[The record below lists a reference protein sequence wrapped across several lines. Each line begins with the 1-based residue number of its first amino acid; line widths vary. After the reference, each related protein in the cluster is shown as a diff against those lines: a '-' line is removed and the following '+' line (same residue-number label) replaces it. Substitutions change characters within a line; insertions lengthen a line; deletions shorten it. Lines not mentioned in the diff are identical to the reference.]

1 MKATYLQTFS
11 LLLSVVSTEA
21 FARSEGRR
29 LPFPTMAGHALTT
42 GIATPATTSSSLSA
56 SIATSDPDI
65 PSKIN
70 LPRWK
75 ELPPRAQSV
84 ALMGIG
90 MSLHFGGYEF
100 IRNACLSL
108 FTSAE
113 YGFTSAAAFPLANGL
128 VSPFS
133 VLLLYLYGKQLD
145 QVGPR
150 GALYRSTVASMV
162 FIAVAA
168 ASLQAFRVLAAP
180 KACSQALI
188 GLVFLFQNSY
198 QYLLYSQHWSFV
210 TSVLTPEEG
219 SRWISRLAGIMS
231 ITSSLLGQTAALML
245 PFTGLIGL
253 LAATCVTLVGTLLCA
268 DKAYAVASQH
278 GFDPTQSSQKK
289 KKKEKETTSQP
300 NEKVHQ
306 NKFVEAYH
314 LFKRVPTLGA
324 LFVETVSFQTLS
336 NILNVA
342 FVQALKV
349 QIPNDVLRSAYSSR
363 LFSISNFLAAAFQFL
378 ILPAIKFEP
387 KTVWRFMPLVPFAA
401 CLTLALQSQCSLAL
415 LGAAFGVIKLLDYS
429 LRNVV
434 YVTAY
439 QTLDYESRYVGK
451 EIVSVLGSRLGK
463 SGVSLVL
470 SGLTGFGLTGLPQLI
485 QFSLA
490 SCGVWQ
496 ASSWCLSKLVPTRAE
511 AQAIFEERREVE
523 NAAPAVESKN
533 VVDKLKNAGS
543 EQGANGTK
551 TADDLVTSAQ
561 AKKDD

>member
-1 MKATYLQTFS
+1 M
-11 LLLSVVSTEA
+11 
-21 FARSEGRR
+21 
-29 LPFPTMAGHALTT
+29 
-42 GIATPATTSSSLSA
+42 
-56 SIATSDPDI
+56 
-65 PSKIN
+65 
-70 LPRWK
+70 PRWT
-75 ELPPRAQSV
+75 ELPPRAKSV

-168 ASLQAFRVLAAP
+168 ASLKAFRVLAAP

-278 GFDPTQSSQKK
+278 GFDPTKSSQKK
-289 KKKEKETTSQP
+289 TSKQT
-300 NEKVHQ
+300 EKVEANQ
-306 NKFVEAYH
+306 NKFAEAYH

-349 QIPNDVLRSAYSSR
+349 QIPDDVLRSAYSSR

-387 KTVWRFMPLVPFAA
+387 KTVWRLMPLVPFAA

-415 LGAAFGVIKLLDYS
+415 LGGAFGVIKLLDYS

-511 AQAIFEERREVE
+511 AQAIFEERCEAE
-523 NAAPAVESKN
+523 NATPSVKNNNAVDIQLE
-533 VVDKLKNAGS
+533 NAGL
-543 EQGANGTK
+543 EHEVNGSK

>member
-1 MKATYLQTFS
+1 
-11 LLLSVVSTEA
+11 
-21 FARSEGRR
+21 
-29 LPFPTMAGHALTT
+29 
-42 GIATPATTSSSLSA
+42 
-56 SIATSDPDI
+56 
-65 PSKIN
+65 
-70 LPRWK
+70 
-75 ELPPRAQSV
+75 
-84 ALMGIG
+84 

-145 QVGPR
+145 KVGPR

-168 ASLQAFRVLAAP
+168 ASLKAFRLFSAP

-219 SRWISRLAGIMS
+219 SRWISRLAGFMS

-245 PFTGLIGL
+245 PFTGLLGL
-253 LAATCVTLVGTLLCA
+253 LATTCVTLVGTLLCA
-268 DKAYAVASQH
+268 DKAYDVASKH
-278 GFDPTQSSQKK
+278 GFDPTKSS
-289 KKKEKETTSQP
+289 KKKETPKLNGNAEVSV
-300 NEKVHQ
+300 NK

-387 KTVWRFMPLVPFAA
+387 KTVWRLMPLVPFAA
-401 CLTLALQSQCSLAL
+401 CLTLALQSHCSLAL

-485 QFSLA
+485 QFGLA

-511 AQAIFEERREVE
+511 AQTIFEERRDAEQAAQIENKNIVE
-523 NAAPAVESKN
+523 IKVDTNGSGHEKSESKP
-533 VVDKLKNAGS
+533 
-543 EQGANGTK
+543 
-551 TADDLVTSAQ
+551 ADELVASSQ
-561 AKKDD
+561 SKKDE

>member
-1 MKATYLQTFS
+1 MKATYYLHTISF
-11 LLLSVVSTEA
+11 LLSVVSTEA

-29 LPFPTMAGHALTT
+29 LLPVGHALTT
-42 GIATPATTSSSLSA
+42 GIATITTPTRLSA
-56 SIATSDPDI
+56 SIATTSDPDI
-65 PSKIN
+65 PSSHKMN
-70 LPRWK
+70 VLPRWK

-108 FTSAE
+108 FTSAD

-162 FIAVAA
+162 FIAIAA
-168 ASLQAFRVLAAP
+168 TLLKAFRVLAAP

-278 GFDPTQSSQKK
+278 GFDPTQASQKK
-289 KKKEKETTSQP
+289 KKEKTTTLQSS
-300 NEKVHQ
+300 EKVKQ

-314 LFKRVPTLGA
+314 LFQRVPTLGA

-363 LFSISNFLAAAFQFL
+363 LFSISNFLAAAFQFM
-378 ILPAIKFEP
+378 ILPAIQFEP
-387 KTVWRFMPLVPFAA
+387 KTVWRLMPLVPFAA
-401 CLTLALQSQCSLAL
+401 CLTLALQHQCSLAL

-470 SGLTGFGLTGLPQLI
+470 SGLTGFGFTGLPQLI

-511 AQAIFEERREVE
+511 AQAIFEERRETENAVVE
-523 NAAPAVESKN
+523 NKNAV
-533 VVDKLKNAGS
+533 DIQLKNAGS
-543 EQGANGTK
+543 EQETNGNK